1 MTSNNN
7 PRAGTLSRG
16 RSTLVILIISAAAL
30 GVFVGTRWH
39 TWFGPAAGK
48 APAATHAVQLWTCS
62 MHPQVIQDHP
72 GQCPICHMELTP
84 LKAGSTSAALMI
96 DPVVVQN
103 AGIRTAAVTEGP
115 VRRSVR
121 LVGYLDEAQPNVYE
135 VNLRVSGWIRRLHA
149 ATEGQQIQAGDPL
162 IDLYSPDL
170 QVAIEEL
177 IAGRRAKNV
186 LASGADASSRDTA
199 AALYDAANTKLA
211 LLGLDP
217 RQIQALS
224 KLDRAP
230 ETVTFTSPVSGVLAD
245 KSVVEG
251 SAVKMGDRVMRVVD
265 YSTLW
270 LDAQA
275 FEKDLPFIEPG
286 QAATAQIASLS
297 GDAIRGKILF
307 IHPRVD
313 PNTRTTLVRL
323 EVPNPSLTL
332 RPGMYAV
339 VRTEHQ
345 IADRAVLVPREAIID
360 SGERQIAFVP
370 GPAGT
375 FEPRAV
381 RMGVAAENGMVQ
393 IVEGLHSG
401 ESVVTSGQFLLDSE
415 SRTREA
421 IQKYIAGRQ
430 EAAASGTTALP
441 GAAQI
446 DALISRYL
454 DLAAALG
461 AVPKSD
467 EPLDLEPLI
476 DAAASVQQSG
486 RAPAGA
492 EDIVAAAR
500 AMLGHPLS
508 HQREAFKPLSEAM
521 VRLVES
527 SPPSRAVGEA
537 IFVIRCPM
545 VDAHWLQ
552 RTPDVAN
559 PYYGAEMKDCGSV
572 EKTIQTRVVPP

>member
-1 MTSNNN
+1 
-7 PRAGTLSRG
+7 
-16 RSTLVILIISAAAL
+16 VILILVAGAL
-30 GVFVGTRWH
+30 GVLVGTRWH
-39 TWFGPAAGK
+39 AWFPPAVGPS
-48 APAATHAVQLWTCS
+48 PETHPTQLWTCS

-72 GQCPICHMELTP
+72 GLCPICHMQLTP
-84 LKAGSTSAALMI
+84 LKAGAPSAALVI

-115 VRRSVR
+115 LKRSVR
-121 LVGYLDEAQPNVYE
+121 LVGYLDEAQPNVHE
-135 VNLRVSGWIRRLHA
+135 INLRVSGWIRRLHA
-149 ATEGQQIQAGDPL
+149 ATEGQRIQAGDPL
-162 IDLYSPDL
+162 FDLYSPDL

-186 LASGADASSRDTA
+186 LGSGADASSRDTA
-199 AALYDAANTKLA
+199 AALFDAASTKLS

-224 KLDRAP
+224 KLDKAP
-230 ETVTFTSPVSGVLAD
+230 ETVTFTSPASGVLAD

-251 SAVKMGDRVMRVVD
+251 SAVKMGDRVMRIVD
-265 YSTLW
+265 YATLW

-275 FEKDLPFIEPG
+275 FEKDLPFIEAG
-286 QAATAQIASLS
+286 QPATAQIASAP
-297 GDAIRGKILF
+297 GEPARGNILF

-313 PNTRTTLVRL
+313 PSTRTTLVRL

-339 VRTEHQ
+339 VWTERQ
-345 IADRAVLVPREAIID
+345 IADRAVLAPREAVID
-360 SGERQIAFVP
+360 SGERQIVFVP
-370 GPAGT
+370 VAAGT

-381 RMGVAAENGMVQ
+381 RMGAPAENGLVQ
-393 IVEGLHSG
+393 IVEGLHPG

-421 IQKYIAGRQ
+421 IQKYVASRQAALAAG
-430 EAAASGTTALP
+430 TPIPP
-441 GAAQI
+441 GAAKI
-446 DALISRYL
+446 DALVSRYL

-461 AVPKSD
+461 AVAKSD
-467 EPLDLEPLI
+467 EPLDFKPLI
-476 DAAASVQQSG
+476 DAATSLEQSG
-486 RAPAGA
+486 QAPAGA
-492 EDIVAAAR
+492 TEILATAQ

-508 HQREAFKPLSEAM
+508 HQRQAFKPLSEAM

-527 SPPSRAVGEA
+527 NPPTRAVGEA
-537 IFVIRCPM
+537 IFVIHCPM

-552 RTPDVAN
+552 RTPEVAN
-559 PYYGAEMKDCGSV
+559 PYYRAEMKDCGSV
-572 EKTIQTRVVPP
+572 EKTIQTRAVPP